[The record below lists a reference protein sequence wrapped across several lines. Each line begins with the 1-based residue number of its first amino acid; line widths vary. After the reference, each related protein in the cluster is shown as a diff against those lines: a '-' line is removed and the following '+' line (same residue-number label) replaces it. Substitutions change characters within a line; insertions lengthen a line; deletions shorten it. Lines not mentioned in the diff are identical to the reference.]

1 MPVPFPERS
10 TSARTNLDLR
20 CYFVT
25 GSGTHDEIIE
35 RAVAAARGGAG
46 IIQVRSKPI
55 SDAVLY
61 DLTAALSVAVHE
73 ENPHCAVVVD
83 DAVELV
89 GKLKT
94 DGYPVAGVHVG
105 QDDMAVDKVRELL
118 GPGAIIGLTTGI
130 VELARAANAH
140 AAELDYIGC
149 GPFRATPT
157 KDSGRSPLGL
167 DGYPPIVAASQV
179 PVVAIGDVTVDDAQ
193 ALAKTGVAGVAIV
206 RGIMHA
212 ASPAD
217 YVAAVINNVDA
228 GHAHLHGAQE
238 SDCPTSPRT
247 VDVNIIGAGLVGL
260 TTAVELA
267 HHGYSVRVIDPAPA
281 SGATHHAG
289 GMLAP
294 AAEVVYQQD
303 PLFPLMQKSGQWYP
317 ELMQVLAAH
326 TELDTGYRTDG
337 TLVVAADRADSQHLA
352 ELMDYQNTHGME
364 VSKLTVRQARRAEPA
379 LSPAVTGAVEIP
391 GDHQVFPRLAARAAL
406 DALQNLGAEIIRERA
421 TRIAAGTVYTT
432 TGCYPASQV
441 VLANGLG
448 ANDIDGVLE
457 AADVDKHDGNNDK
470 HDGAGLSQASPS
482 QASRPFQLRPVYG
495 EVLQLRCPE
504 HLQPL
509 CNRVIRGFV
518 EDRPI
523 YIIPRDDGRIT
534 IGATSREDHRSGPP
548 ASSVYD
554 LLRDAI
560 RIVPGIEECEFLEAT
575 TGARPGTPNDLPY
588 LGRVNANLVVS
599 TGYFR
604 HGILL
609 SALAARITRE
619 LIAGN
624 PADELS
630 ADISACAP
638 LRDAR

>member
-1 MPVPFPERS
+1 MPVPFPSRS
-10 TSARTNLDLR
+10 HSARDQLDLR

-25 GSGTHDEIIE
+25 GSGSHEEIIA

-55 SDAVLY
+55 N
-61 DLTAALSVAVHE
+61 TAALYELAANLSVAVAQVAPE
-73 ENPHCAVVVD
+73 CAVLVD

-89 GKLKT
+89 GKLKA
-94 DGYPVAGVHVG
+94 DGYPIAGVHVG
-105 QDDMAVDKVRELL
+105 QDDMPVDKVRELL
-118 GPGAIIGLTTGI
+118 GSGAVIGLTTGT
-130 VELARAANAH
+130 VELAAAANAH
-140 AAELDYIGC
+140 ADDLDYIGC

-157 KDSGRSPLGL
+157 KDSGRAPLGIA
-167 DGYPPIVAASQV
+167 GYPPIVAASEV
-179 PVVAIGDVTVDDAQ
+179 PVVAIGDVTVDDARE
-193 ALAKTGVAGVAIV
+193 LAATGVSGVAIV

-212 ASPAD
+212 ENPED
-217 YVAAVINNVDA
+217 YVADVVKNVTA
-228 GHAHLHGAQE
+228 GHADYRNTKQAA
-238 SDCPTSPRT
+238 TV
-247 VDVNIIGAGLVGL
+247 VDVNIIGAGMVGL
-260 TTAVELA
+260 ATAVELA
-267 HHGYSVRVIDPAPA
+267 HHGHSVRVIDPAPA

-317 ELMQVLAAH
+317 ELMEIVAAH
-326 TELDTGYRTDG
+326 TDLSTGYRTEG
-337 TLVVAADRADSQHLA
+337 TLVVAADRADSQHLS
-352 ELMDYQNTHGME
+352 ELMDYQNAHGME
-364 VSKLTVRQARRAEPA
+364 VSKLTVRQARALEPA
-379 LSPAVTGAVEIP
+379 LSPAVAGAVEIP
-391 GDHQVFPRLAARAAL
+391 GDHQVFPRLTARALL
-406 DALQNLGAEIIRERA
+406 DALENMGAQIVREKA
-421 TRIAAGTVYTT
+421 TAVESGTVVTEH
-432 TGCYPASQV
+432 GHYPGTQV

-448 ANDIDGVLE
+448 AAGISGVLD
-457 AADVDKHDGNNDK
+457 DVDKPDVH
-470 HDGAGLSQASPS
+470 QA
-482 QASRPFQLRPVYG
+482 FQLRPVYG
-495 EVLQLRCPE
+495 EVLQLHCPA

-509 CNRVIRGFV
+509 CDRVIRGFV

-523 YIIPRDDGRIT
+523 YIIPRADGRIT
-534 IGATSREDHRSGPP
+534 IGATSREDHRSSPP

-588 LGRVNANLVVS
+588 LGRVSANLVIS

-619 LIAGN
+619 LIDGV
-624 PADELS
+624 DDDQLS
-630 ADISACAP
+630 VDISACAP

>member
-1 MPVPFPERS
+1 MPVPFPELS
-10 TSARTNLDLR
+10 TSARNNLDLR

-55 SDAVLY
+55 SDAALY
-61 DLTAALSVAVHE
+61 KLTAALSVAVQD

-89 GKLKT
+89 GQLKS

-105 QDDMAVDKVRELL
+105 QDDMDVDEVRALL
-118 GPGAIIGLTTGI
+118 GPGAIIGLTTGT
-130 VELARAANAH
+130 VELARAANAY

-157 KDSGRSPLGL
+157 KDSGRTPLGL

-193 ALAKTGVAGVAIV
+193 ALAATGVAGVAIV

-212 ASPAD
+212 TSPAD
-217 YVAAVINNVDA
+217 YVASVVKNVDA
-228 GHAHLHGAQE
+228 GHADLHGAQE
-238 SDCPTSPRT
+238 SERPTSPRS

-260 TTAVELA
+260 ATAVELA
-267 HHGYSVRVIDPAPA
+267 HHGYSVRIIDPAPA

-352 ELMDYQNTHGME
+352 ELMDYQNAHGME
-364 VSKLTVRQARRAEPA
+364 VSKLTVRQARREEPA
-379 LSPAVTGAVEIP
+379 LSPAVAAAVDIP
-391 GDHQVFPRLAARAAL
+391 GDHQVFPRLTARAAL
-406 DALQNLGAEIIRERA
+406 DALDNLGAEIIREKA
-421 TRIAAGTVYTT
+421 TRITKGTVYTT
-432 TGCYPASQV
+432 TGCYPGAQV

-448 ANDIDGVLE
+448 ANDVDGVLE
-457 AADVDKHDGNNDK
+457 AAFVNK
-470 HDGAGLSQASPS
+470 HDGAGLSQDSLS
-482 QASRPFQLRPVYG
+482 QPSRPFQLRPVYG

-504 HLQPL
+504 HLGPL
-509 CNRVIRGFV
+509 CSRVIRGFV

-534 IGATSREDHRSGPP
+534 VGATSREDHRSGPP
-548 ASSVYD
+548 AASVYD

-619 LIAGN
+619 LIAGTTT
-624 PADELS
+624 EKLS
-630 ADISACAP
+630 ADISACSP